1 MKMLASLPAP
11 TCSSQTVGSGQANL
25 KPEQQNRQF
34 WKPTLLRGKVESM
47 AAAAALML
55 MLMQLVEVVVEV
67 EVVVVVVVVAVAAA
81 AAAAAAVVVVVVVA
95 LRHHR
100 LGSSHLQYSQM
111 DQRLL
116 GFFRL

>member
-55 MLMQLVEVVVEV
+55 MLMQLVEVE
-67 EVVVVVVVVAVAAA
+67 VVVVVAVVAAA
-81 AAAAAAVVVVVVVA
+81 AAAVVVVVVVVA